1 MARGRPRRKSLRN
14 VSNCDVCERRGPGCP
29 CVCVSAVTD
38 PRAAHYWT
46 FRIYLNLARENR
58 RMATQCSARGGE
70 ARPAAEG
77 GAIPIRATLLSLTH
91 VHAHVSAD
99 SAHTWQ

>member
-29 CVCVSAVTD
+29 CVGVSAVTD
-38 PRAAHYWT
+38 PVQPIIGP
-46 FRIYLNLARENR
+46 FVYLNLARENR